1 MEVQIGN
8 RLAEVTLLS
17 KEGNKLSIDIDGKVY
32 NVDFC
37 MLAEGQCSVLCD
49 GVSYSPFVL
58 HKEGTKH
65 YSVGLNY
72 STYEIDMLDA
82 KAKYMR
88 MRRKANP
95 AKQADKIK
103 SPMPAK
109 VINVFVTE
117 GQQLKAG
124 DVVLTIEAMKMQSS
138 IMVSEDCVVET
149 VNCSAG
155 DIVMAEQVLVGLKLK
170 QNE

>member
-1 MEVQIGN
+1 MKG
-8 RLAEVTLLS
+8 
-17 KEGNKLSIDIDGKVY
+17 
-32 NVDFC
+32 
-37 MLAEGQCSVLCD
+37 
-49 GVSYSPFVL
+49 
-58 HKEGTKH
+58 
-65 YSVGLNY
+65 
-72 STYEIDMLDA
+72 
-82 KAKYMR
+82 
-88 MRRKANP
+88 RKANP

-149 VNCSAG
+149 VNCAAG
-155 DIVMAEQVLVGLKLK
+155 DIVMAEQILVGLKLK